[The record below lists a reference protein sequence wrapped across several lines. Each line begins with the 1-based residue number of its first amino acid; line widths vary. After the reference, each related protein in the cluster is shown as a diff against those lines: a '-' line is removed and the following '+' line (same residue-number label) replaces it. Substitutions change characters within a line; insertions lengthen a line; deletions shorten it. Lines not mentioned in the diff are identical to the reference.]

1 VDAAT
6 DRFRVTILHSE
17 AEETPEEVRVG
28 YRQLGRLIAERM
40 RAERI
45 AAGALEDVD
54 LGLPSR
60 GV

>member
-1 VDAAT
+1 MDATT
-6 DRFRVTILHSE
+6 DRFRVTILHPE
-17 AEETPEEVRVG
+17 EEETPEEVRIG
-28 YRQLGRLIAERM
+28 YHQLGRLIAERM

-45 AAGALEDVD
+45 AAGALEGVD

>member
-6 DRFRVTILHSE
+6 DRFRVTILHPE
-17 AEETPEEVRVG
+17 EEETPEEVRIG